1 MIQCDGLS
9 DRMPEV
15 ALGRSTWRADEQAH
29 LDACPDCQAEWRLV
43 QTTSRLGASL
53 PPLRSPEVMTA
64 GILGRLSG
72 ERAVARSRRWTWMAA
87 GLAAAA
93 AIVLAVR
100 IPEPHRAYPPPGLQ
114 GRSRR
119 RLGTRRRR

>member
-15 ALGRSTWRADEQAH
+15 ALGRSTWRAVRSRLH

-53 PPLRSPEVMTA
+53 PPLRV
-64 GILGRLSG
+64 R
-72 ERAVARSRRWTWMAA
+72 RS
-87 GLAAAA
+87 
-93 AIVLAVR
+93 
-100 IPEPHRAYPPPGLQ
+100 
-114 GRSRR
+114 
-119 RLGTRRRR
+119 